1 MAASKSTK
9 YYRKNRNALKIKQRY
24 QKKYNKK
31 KKEVKRRVQLNKI
44 NRKNHR
50 KGKSRVGDKRDVSHT
65 KKGKTVLEKQKK
77 NRARNRGR
85 K

>member
-9 YYRKNRNALKIKQRY
+9 YYRKNREALKIKRRY

-31 KKEVKRRVQLNKI
+31 KKEDKRRVEHTKI
-44 NRKNHR
+44 NRKYHR
-50 KGKSRVGDKRDVSHT
+50 KGKSKVGDKKDVYHT
-65 KKGKTVLEKQKK
+65 KKGKIVLEKQKK
-77 NRARNRGR
+77 NRARNRSR